1 MKRGSRTVN
10 GVIWCTIERI
20 AKLATGFVAQI
31 FVARQLMPSDYGT
44 IAMLSIFM
52 AVANTFIDSGFSN
65 ALIQKQDRTQTDY
78 STVFYFNVAVAILL
92 YGLMLLISP
101 LIADFYDM
109 PILKQ
114 LIPWYCLTLIISSFY
129 TIQRTIL
136 TIRMD
141 FKRQAIISVTSGLI
155 SCAVSIY
162 LAYNGYGVWTLV
174 IAGLI
179 EAVLTTGLLWIS
191 AHWHPSLVF
200 SKKSFNILFNFG
212 SKLLCGN
219 LINIIYQNLYTL
231 VIGKAFSAT
240 DLGNYNK
247 GYTLSQYPTSQVTSI
262 VSRVSFPR
270 WCALQD
276 DKEELTNDYFL
287 FLRFSS
293 FIIFPI
299 CLLIVALAHPLIG
312 FLLTSKWLGAVF
324 FLQTMC
330 IAYMFA
336 PIKKYNVDVLN
347 AISRSDLTLKAEVLK
362 KIAGVAILLVTVPL
376 GVKVMALGVIL
387 YSLIDIA
394 IILRCTELSGLKI
407 NFVNIANSLLP
418 ILVTAIISAAAAFGI
433 SRLFLSDLLQLISGI
448 SLGLI
453 SYLLLN
459 YVFNRDIICKS
470 LQIILT
476 IRRK

>member
-1 MKRGSRTVN
+1 MGSSKTVN

-78 STVFYFNVAVAILL
+78 STVFYFNIGVALL
-92 YGLMLLISP
+92 MYVIMLLISP
-101 LIADFYDM
+101 LIATFYDM
-109 PILKQ
+109 PILKNI
-114 LIPWYCLTLIISSFY
+114 IPWYCLTLIISSLY
-129 TIQRTIL
+129 TIQRAIL

-179 EAVLTTGLLWIS
+179 EAILTTGLLWFS

-200 SKKSFNILFNFG
+200 SKKSFNSLFNFG

-247 GYTLSQYPTSQVTSI
+247 GYTLSQYPTTNITSI
-262 VSRVSFPR
+262 ISRVAYPR
-270 WCALQD
+270 WCSLQSN
-276 DKEELTNDYFL
+276 KNELTYDYL
-287 FLRFSS
+287 KVIRLSS
-293 FIIFPI
+293 FIIFPTCI
-299 CLLIVALAHPLIG
+299 LIIVLAQPLVEV
-312 FLLTSKWLGAVF
+312 LLTGKWLGTVF
-324 FLQTMC
+324 FLQALCVANMWD
-330 IAYMFA
+330 
-336 PIKKYNVDVLN
+336 PIKKYTVDIINSVH
-347 AISRSDLTLKAEVLK
+347 RSDLTLKAEIIK
-362 KIAGVAILLVTVPL
+362 KVIGVAILLITACM
-376 GVKVMALGVIL
+376 GVKAMAHGAIVYSFFDMFIIFHYSKKAGFEFNFISVLKQISTIL
-387 YSLIDIA
+387 
-394 IILRCTELSGLKI
+394 LSAFICGMFALSI
-407 NFVNIANSLLP
+407 SLLFKSQIAKLIIGLLAGIIVYL
-418 ILVTAIISAAAAFGI
+418 ILSYFI
-433 SRLFLSDLLQLISGI
+433 SRNLIMSLLEIADRVLKRI
-448 SLGLI
+448 
-453 SYLLLN
+453 
-459 YVFNRDIICKS
+459 
-470 LQIILT
+470 
-476 IRRK
+476 